1 MSLQRWLYLFLAVA
15 FMLIVLLFVRMHGA
29 AAQGTAGRAK
39 GDAEAGR
46 FSAQAWCTECHSVQR
61 ETAGTG
67 KFAPDFTVIASRRP
81 ARWLHAFLRSK
92 HVLMPDF
99 EFEPDQADNLVAYIV
114 SLKRR

>member
-1 MSLQRWLYLFLAVA
+1 MSYQRWLYLILAA
-15 FMLIVLLFVRMHGA
+15 APILIALLFVRMHVA
-29 AAQGTAGRAK
+29 AAQGTAGPAK
-39 GDAEAGR
+39 GNVEAGR

-67 KFAPDFTVIASRRP
+67 RFAPDFSAIASRRS

-99 EFEPDQADNLVAYIV
+99 EFEPDQADDLVAYII